1 VIKKPLDKTRVVVW
15 LLAILIILVF
25 AFFGPSSIV
34 QNKNMNKVLNF
45 SEILTSN
52 EAFKDVKVMGTTAN
66 LGRQV
71 FIVGT
76 VKKQDDLTKLKNL
89 VKENLPPKFHVVYS
103 VELEDSS
110 NTPVLPNN

>member
-1 VIKKPLDKTRVVVW
+1 MKKTFDKTRVAVW

-34 QNKNMNKVLNF
+34 QNRNMKKTLNLR
-45 SEILTSN
+45 ETIRAN
-52 EAFKDVKVMGTTAN
+52 QVFKDITVKRTTAN

-76 VKKQDDLTKLKNL
+76 VKNQDDLTKLKKT
-89 VKENLPPKFHVVYS
+89 VKEHLPPKFLVVYS

-110 NTPVLPNN
+110 NPPVSPEY